1 MGKKTVSLSIDKEIY
16 EKYRKYCE
24 KKGIILSK
32 QVELFMQKELE
43 KNGKES
49 D

>member
-1 MGKKTVSLSIDKEIY
+1 MGKKTVSLSIDEEVY

-24 KKGIILSK
+24 ERGIILSK

>member
-1 MGKKTVSLSIDKEIY
+1 MGKKTVSLSIDEEVY

-24 KKGIILSK
+24 EKGIIISK
-32 QVELFMQKELE
+32 QVELFMQKELG

>member
-1 MGKKTVSLSIDKEIY
+1 VGKKTVSLSIDKEIY

-24 KKGIILSK
+24 EKGIILSK
-32 QVELFMQKELE
+32 RVELFMQKELE